1 MQKTNMRQ
9 TVIGE
14 GECENRKPGVAETIR
29 IMFKVSAAERARS

>member
-1 MQKTNMRQ
+1 MQKANIRQ

-14 GECENRKPGVAETIR
+14 GECENLKPGVAETIR